1 VVAVIKFLN
10 NLSDTQEYNTIVK
23 LFELIIFVR
32 ALKLLTLL
40 YEIKVMRIIIETMR
54 NMMLPLLYLCSVLML
69 IFYVFAM
76 VGMLIFGG
84 KILKGMDVLVN
95 DVSIPDNYHLD
106 NFNDFLSSIVTL
118 FTLMVVNNWMV
129 QVQMYCEVMGS
140 DNYRL
145 YFGLFYYF
153 SVIIGI
159 NIVVAFTLDMYS
171 SVERL
176 DHESMQTLEMLEEE
190 YEMATKKQQANKNSE
205 S

>member
-1 VVAVIKFLN
+1 MVAVIKFLN

-176 DHESMQTLEMLEEE
+176 DHERMQTLEMLEEE
-190 YEMATKKQQANKNSE
+190 YEMATKKQ
-205 S
+205 

>member
-1 VVAVIKFLN
+1 MCQLLNVVAVIKFLE

-84 KILKGMDVLVN
+84 KILKGMDVLIN

-118 FTLMVVNNWMV
+118 FTLMVVNNWMI

-176 DHESMQTLEMLEEE
+176 DQERMQTLEMLEEE
-190 YEMATKKQQANKNSE
+190 YEMATKKQ
-205 S
+205 